1 MSIDDAI
8 KLMQAKISGASSAI
22 VVKVVKM
29 SDEEARISVYA
40 PVGDMQKIKDATFQP
55 AIALLN
61 KEGMDVQVFVY
72 DINASPP
79 PA

>member
-55 AIALLN
+55 AIDLLN